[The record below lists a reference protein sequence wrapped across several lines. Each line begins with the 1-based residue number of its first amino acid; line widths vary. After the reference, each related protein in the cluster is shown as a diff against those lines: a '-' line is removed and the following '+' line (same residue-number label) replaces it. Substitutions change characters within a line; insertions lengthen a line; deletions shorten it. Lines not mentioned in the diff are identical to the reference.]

1 MEAMETFDRQ
11 TRRGFLRAVGLG
23 AVGGLLADRLFAES
37 GPAVKSP
44 PDASKTLAAGAS
56 LAPARPNVLFIMT
69 DQQFADAMSCRMGNK
84 WINTPAL
91 DALAGGGALFSR
103 AYSPNP
109 LCMPMRASTFT
120 GCYPHQTTVIHNA
133 ANQANPKE
141 FTCMGTYFRR
151 AGYQTAYYGKWHLFF
166 PVKDVDSHGFETPPT
181 KQKDAGTTQQAVEF
195 LSQKHDR
202 PFLLVV
208 SFMNP
213 HNICE
218 YARNQ
223 HNLPPQERGEKL
235 PDGPIGKAPP
245 PDQCPP
251 PPANLAPPKNESD
264 TIAMIRKGEHATTSF
279 PVGEFTPDDWRQ
291 VRWGYYRL
299 VEKVDAQIGQVLA
312 ALRKAG
318 LEDNTLV
325 VFTADHGDCTG
336 AHGFNQKTVF
346 YEESARIPLLISFKG
361 RIRKIECNQLVN
373 TGVDLAATL
382 LDFAGI
388 PVPEKL
394 TGRSLKPLALGTPPA
409 AWRRYI
415 VVENDMVQTGAVGD
429 IRPQSQG
436 RMVRSERYKYCLF
449 EKGAQREELYDL
461 EKDPLETVSL
471 ARDAAARPVLLEH
484 RALLR
489 QFAEENHDAT
499 ALAML
504 ANDIAPNPFTSADAP
519 AQTRGG
525 KKNAKEPAAP

>member
-1 MEAMETFDRQ
+1 MAL
-11 TRRGFLRAVGLG
+11 TRRQFLSAVGVG
-23 AVGGLLADRLFAES
+23 AAALALPSLARRTSSAAAD
-37 GPAVKSP
+37 
-44 PDASKTLAAGAS
+44 AAG
-56 LAPARPNVLFIMT
+56 RPNVLFIMT
-69 DQQFADAMSCRMGNK
+69 DQQFADAMSCRMGNT

-91 DALAGGGALFSR
+91 DALANGGALFSR

-120 GCYPHQTTVIHNA
+120 GRYPHETGVIHNSA
-133 ANQANPKE
+133 AGTTPEK
-141 FTCMGTYFRR
+141 FVCMGTYFRR

-181 KQKDAGTTQQAVEF
+181 TQKGVSTAQQAVEF

-223 HNLPPQERGEKL
+223 HNLPPEQRGEKL
-235 PDGPIGKAPP
+235 PDGPIGMAPP

-251 PPANLAPPKNESD
+251 PPANLAPPKDESD
-264 TIAMIRKGEHATTSF
+264 AITMIRKGEHATSTF

-346 YEESARIPLLISFKG
+346 YEESARIPLLISYKG
-361 RIRKIECNQLVN
+361 HIKKIECNQLVN
-373 TGVDLAATL
+373 TGVDLIPTM

-409 AWRRYI
+409 TWRRYT

-429 IRPQSQG
+429 LRPQTQG
-436 RMVRSERYKYCLF
+436 RMVRSDRYKYCLF
-449 EKGAQREELYDL
+449 EKGVQREELYDL
-461 EKDPLETVSL
+461 EKDLLETVNL

-504 ANDIAPNPFTSADAP
+504 ANDVAPNPFTPADAP

-525 KKNAKEPAAP
+525 KRKAKAPPTP